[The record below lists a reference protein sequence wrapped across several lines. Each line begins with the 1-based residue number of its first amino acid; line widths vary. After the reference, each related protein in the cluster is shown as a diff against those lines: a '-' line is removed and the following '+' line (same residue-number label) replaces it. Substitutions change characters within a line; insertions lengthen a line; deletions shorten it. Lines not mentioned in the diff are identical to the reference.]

1 MRLNS
6 HKANNWQWSNI
17 EVSCSCEI
25 GTGQR
30 YIHFEPDGGEKG
42 EEHTNAGQD
51 NNCRNINK
59 ALHRGKILFCSLI
72 RKMALN
78 IKIGK

>member
-1 MRLNS
+1 MRLS
-6 HKANNWQWSNI
+6 FQKANNWQWSNI
-17 EVSCSCEI
+17 KVSCSCEI
-25 GTGQR
+25 STGQR

-42 EEHTNAGQD
+42 EERTNAGQD
-51 NNCRNINK
+51 KNCHSSNK
-59 ALHRGKILFCSLI
+59 ALHCGKISFCSLI